1 MSENQHAT
9 AKSKGEDDFVAD
21 TYFEIRRGATHWGI
35 SAGDLEDMP
44 EKNRAFFFNVP
55 LSLSDTGEEQ
65 IFLIGANDGAEDAW
79 AHYLS
84 KDIIAPSRTG
94 HLKIKYFGDQK
105 RMTGFFEFEAEA
117 FRHVFHLTE
126 GVFDMTES
134 IESRTGNLVSAEI
147 TGSIS
152 ATLSTSQIEVANRPD
167 AQIGLSASQIIWQ
180 PGSPCLH
187 TLTLIIPEETK
198 AGTYQIGKVG
208 DPFHAVY
215 HVVDPNGGFF
225 QSIEGTIE
233 LLVDASADHLEAT
246 LSFTAIAHGDPVKTV
261 QVKNGTIIFQRPP
274 AK

>member
-9 AKSKGEDDFVAD
+9 AKSKGELDFVAD
-21 TYFEIRRGATHWGI
+21 TFFEISRGATHWRI
-35 SAGDLEDMP
+35 SAGDLEDTP

-65 IFLIGANDGAEDAW
+65 NFLIGANDGAEDAW

-84 KDIIAPSRTG
+84 KDIIAPSRKG

-105 RMTGFFEFEAEA
+105 RMTGSFEFEAVA
-117 FRHVFHLTE
+117 GGHVFHLTE

-152 ATLSTSQIEVANRPD
+152 ATLSTSQIEVASRPD

-180 PGSPCLH
+180 PGPPCLH
-187 TLTLIIPEETK
+187 ALRLFIPEETK
-198 AGTYQIGKVG
+198 AGTYKIGKVG
-208 DPFHAVY
+208 EPFHAVY
-215 HVVDPNGGFF
+215 HVIDPSGGFF
-225 QSIEGTIE
+225 QAIDGEIK

-246 LSFTAIAHGDPVKTV
+246 LWFTAIALEYPEKTV
-261 QVKNGTIIFQRPP
+261 QVRNAKINFKRIP